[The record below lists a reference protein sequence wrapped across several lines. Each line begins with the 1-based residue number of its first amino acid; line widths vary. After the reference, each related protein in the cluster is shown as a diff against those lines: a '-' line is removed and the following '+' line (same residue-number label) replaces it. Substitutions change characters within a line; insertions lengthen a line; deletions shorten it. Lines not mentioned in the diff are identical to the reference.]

1 MSFSEETLKFIK
13 GRSDGMSLSKASDK
27 VNIKHIPTG
36 IFALDLALM
45 GGIPENFITLI
56 YGQQSKGKTL
66 LAYKTVAGAQRKY
79 PDKVVVWVDS
89 EGTMKP
95 NAYWAEINGVDLD
108 NLYVY
113 EPSSGEDAVDTAVAF
128 LQDEN
133 VSLVVFDSI
142 PALVSVKREE
152 NSVEDQVM
160 TEFAKLVQPLM
171 QKSNAAL
178 LDARKKKQT
187 RTLVVIN
194 QWRMKAGFVMGDN
207 RVLPGGQS
215 QHFFSSLKMEVYN
228 KEILGKTLRGLEVV
242 DHNEHSFKIEKYKV
256 SNTIKTGEFTL
267 CRNPDGEL
275 PVGTIDDFDTVA
287 NTAQKFGL
295 LTGAGQSWKYFSA
308 IDGEEKV
315 FKSKKEVVA
324 FLRENDEEYQQ
335 MKLYLISQFRK
346 DLGLSE
352 KEWY

>member
-142 PALVSVKREE
+142 AALVSVKREE
-152 NSVEDQVM
+152 NS
-160 TEFAKLVQPLM
+160 
-171 QKSNAAL
+171 
-178 LDARKKKQT
+178 
-187 RTLVVIN
+187 
-194 QWRMKAGFVMGDN
+194 
-207 RVLPGGQS
+207 
-215 QHFFSSLKMEVYN
+215 
-228 KEILGKTLRGLEVV
+228 
-242 DHNEHSFKIEKYKV
+242 
-256 SNTIKTGEFTL
+256 
-267 CRNPDGEL
+267 
-275 PVGTIDDFDTVA
+275 
-287 NTAQKFGL
+287 
-295 LTGAGQSWKYFSA
+295 
-308 IDGEEKV
+308 
-315 FKSKKEVVA
+315 
-324 FLRENDEEYQQ
+324 
-335 MKLYLISQFRK
+335 
-346 DLGLSE
+346 
-352 KEWY
+352 